1 MKIAIVED
9 EPLTLNRIRNIIN
22 AQNSD
27 LEVVGT
33 AQSNKELLELL
44 NSDIQIDLLLCDIH
58 LADGLSFNVLK
69 DKAISFPIIFVTA
82 YDKYALESFEHNC
95 IDYIL
100 KPIQEERLLKAFD
113 KVKNLKSQPLD
124 LTQINAD
131 FLKNMMIGYQSKEF
145 KKRFLTKSGNKI
157 RFVNADEI
165 AYFYSYEGITYVYE
179 KETKKKSIVEFTLS
193 ELESHLLDPS
203 KFFRVSRSVIIQLDD
218 LVEMRPYQNGRMM
231 LMLNSQPEADII
243 VARDRVNDF
252 KNWINQ

>member
-27 LEVVGT
+27 LEVVAT

-44 NSDIQIDLLLCDIH
+44 RSDVQIDLMLCDIH

-69 DKAISFPIIFVTA
+69 DNVISFPIVFVTA
-82 YDKYALESFEHNC
+82 YDKYALESFDHNC
-95 IDYIL
+95 VDYIL

-113 KVKNLKSQPLD
+113 KVKNLKSQSLD

-131 FLKNMMIGYQSKEF
+131 LLKNMILGYQSKDF
-145 KKRFLTKSGNKI
+145 KKRFLTKSGSKI
-157 RFVNADEI
+157 RFVNAQDI

-179 KETKKKSIVEFTLS
+179 KETKKKSIIDFTLS
-193 ELESHLLDPS
+193 ELEAQHLDPS

-218 LVEMRPYQNGRMM
+218 LVEMKPYQNGRMM
-231 LMLNSQPEADII
+231 LMMNTQPETDII